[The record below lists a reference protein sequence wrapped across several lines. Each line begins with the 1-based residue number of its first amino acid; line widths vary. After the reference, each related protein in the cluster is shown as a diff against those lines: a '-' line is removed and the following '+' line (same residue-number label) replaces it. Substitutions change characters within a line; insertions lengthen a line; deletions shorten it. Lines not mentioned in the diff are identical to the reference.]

1 MGPLFSHGRGDA
13 VKFQGI
19 VLAGGKSSRFGEDKA
34 LALVDGMPMIQRTV
48 NLLTELQLDP
58 CVITNASRDY
68 SFFKCRIERDLVSGK
83 GPMGGLYTAGCLF
96 EDCSLVVLTCDM
108 PALTSAAVRYL
119 IERHKKDSGV
129 TVYSCK
135 ENFKQ
140 PFPGIYEASLR
151 DPISKFIEIKQMS
164 MQELF
169 KAIPEINVLGFP
181 FDQGMLSNINEK
193 RDLNCHLLF
202 GNNFLHAKVKGEK
215 IKNVKRGARF

>member
-1 MGPLFSHGRGDA
+1 M
-13 VKFQGI
+13 KFQGI

-68 SFFKCRIERDLVSGK
+68 SFLTCRIERDLVPDK

-108 PALTSAAVRYL
+108 PALTSASVRYL
-119 IERHKKDSGV
+119 IERHKKDNGA

-135 ENFKQ
+135 ENFKH
-140 PFPGIYEASLR
+140 PFPGVYETSLR
-151 DPISKFIEIKQMS
+151 DSISKFIEIKQMS

-193 RDLNCHLLF
+193 RDLNYHPFLE
-202 GNNFLHAKVKGEK
+202 NNFLHTK
-215 IKNVKRGARF
+215 IKGKKIRNVKRGSRF